1 MYLAPKSLSEHKLQS
16 DILRADKKCCAEYED
31 FGLGDQALYVEYFA
45 CSRMGYIPLSAIE
58 RVYKRLAI
66 SQSYFKGNLFG
77 TLSYLVVSK
86 GAFEGKMFGTLC
98 YLVVRYDGK
107 EKAFRFTHEE
117 NLDAI
122 LEAFRKQTKIPV
134 GKV

>member
-1 MYLAPKSLSEHKLQS
+1 MYIPPKALSEHKLQS
-16 DILRADKKCCAEYED
+16 EFLRADKKTCTEYED
-31 FGLGDQALYVEYFA
+31 FGLGDKALYVEYFA

-58 RVYKRLAI
+58 RVYKRLA
-66 SQSYFKGNLFG
+66 
-77 TLSYLVVSK
+77 VSK

-98 YLVVRYDGK
+98 YLVVRFEGR

-122 LEAFRKQTKIPV
+122 LDAFRNQTKIPV

>member
-1 MYLAPKSLSEHKLQS
+1 MYIPPKSLSEHQLQP
-16 DILRADKKCCAEYED
+16 DILRVDKKCCTEYED
-31 FGLGDQALYVEYFA
+31 FGLGDKALYVEYFA

-58 RVYKRLAI
+58 RVYKRLA
-66 SQSYFKGNLFG
+66 
-77 TLSYLVVSK
+77 VSK
-86 GAFEGKMFGTLC
+86 GAFEGKMYGTLC

-122 LEAFRKQTKIPV
+122 LDAFRNKTKIPV

>member
-1 MYLAPKSLSEHKLQS
+1 MYIPPKALSEKKLPPEK
-16 DILRADKKCCAEYED
+16 LRPDRQYCTEYEE
-31 FGLGDQALYVEYFA
+31 FGLGDEALYVEYFA
-45 CSRMGYIPLSAIE
+45 CARMGYIPLSAIE

-66 SQSYFKGNLFG
+66 SKSYYKGNL
-77 TLSYLVVSK
+77 
-86 GAFEGKMFGTLC
+86 FGTLC

-122 LEAFRKQTKIPV
+122 LDAFREKSRIPV
-134 GKV
+134 GKI

>member
-1 MYLAPKSLSEHKLQS
+1 MFIPPKALSEQKLPTE
-16 DILRADKKCCAEYED
+16 ILRSDKKYSTEYED
-31 FGLGDQALYVEYFA
+31 FGLGERALYVEYFA
-45 CSRMGYIPLSAIE
+45 CNRMGYIPLAAIE
-58 RVYKRLAI
+58 RVYKRL
-66 SQSYFKGNLFG
+66 G
-77 TLSYLVVSK
+77 VSK
-86 GAFEGKMFGTLC
+86 GFFEGKMYGTLC

-122 LEAFRKQTKIPV
+122 LQGFREKTKIPV

>member
-1 MYLAPKSLSEHKLQS
+1 MYIPPKALSQQKLPPEK
-16 DILRADKKCCAEYED
+16 LRPDRTTCTEYEG
-31 FGLGDQALYVEYFA
+31 FGLGDEALYVEYFA
-45 CSRMGYIPLSAIE
+45 CARMGYIPLTAIE

-66 SQSYFKGNLFG
+66 SKSYYKGNL
-77 TLSYLVVSK
+77 
-86 GAFEGKMFGTLC
+86 FGTLC

>member
-1 MYLAPKSLSEHKLQS
+1 MYIPPKALSERKLPPEK
-16 DILRADKKCCAEYED
+16 LRPDRQTCTEYED
-31 FGLGDQALYVEYFA
+31 FGLGDEALYVEYFA
-45 CSRMGYIPLSAIE
+45 LARMGYIPLAAIE

-66 SQSYFKGNLFG
+66 SKSYYKGNL
-77 TLSYLVVSK
+77 
-86 GAFEGKMFGTLC
+86 FGTLC

-122 LEAFRKQTKIPV
+122 LDDFRNKTKIPV

>member
-1 MYLAPKSLSEHKLQS
+1 MFPLKALSEQKLPPE
-16 DILRADKKCCAEYED
+16 ILKVDRKYCTEYES
-31 FGLGDQALYVEYFA
+31 FGLGDKALYVEYLA
-45 CSRMGYIPLSAIE
+45 LDRRGYIPLSAIE

-77 TLSYLVVSK
+77 TLSYLVV
-86 GAFEGKMFGTLC
+86 
-98 YLVVRYDGK
+98 RYDGK

-122 LEAFRKQTKIPV
+122 LDAFRNKTKIPV